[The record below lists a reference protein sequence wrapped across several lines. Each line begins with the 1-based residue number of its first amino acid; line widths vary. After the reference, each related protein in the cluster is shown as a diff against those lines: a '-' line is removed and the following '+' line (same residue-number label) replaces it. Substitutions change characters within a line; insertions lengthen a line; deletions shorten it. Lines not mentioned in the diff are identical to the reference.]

1 MDDMMALII
10 GALAIIGTIGFVLYL
25 LKSHK
30 KAVEAHKRQLQLIE
44 EQNERIRKERQ
55 ERRAR
60 IDARYPPTSQTT
72 FTPPTRTFVK
82 REEVKPTYV
91 PSATQSVTLH
101 DNTATDMMVNMMIM
115 DAVTRHHNNQPH
127 FSGGSDPVD
136 FPKVETPSKS
146 SSSWGFDDSDSR
158 ASASSS
164 FSSSSSDSSSS
175 WSSSSS
181 DSSSS
186 SVSSDW

>member
-1 MDDMMALII
+1 MSDFMALCF
-10 GALAIIGTIGFVLYL
+10 GALAVLMTGGFVVYL

-30 KAVEAHKRQLQLIE
+30 ASVDADKRRMELIE

-55 ERRAR
+55 ERRDRMLQNAVGN
-60 IDARYPPTSQTT
+60 
-72 FTPPTRTFVK
+72 TPPPKKHMFEK
-82 REEVKPTYV
+82 REEVKPTYASS
-91 PSATQSVTLH
+91 PTQSMQSY
-101 DNTATDMMVNMMIM
+101 DNGATDMLVNMMIM
-115 DAVTRHHNNQPH
+115 DAVTRHHNQQPH
-127 FSGGSDPVD
+127 FSGGSNPID

-158 ASASSS
+158 ASATSS
-164 FSSSSSDSSSS
+164 FSSSDSSSS

>member
-1 MDDMMALII
+1 MSDFMALLF
-10 GALAIIGTIGFVLYL
+10 GAIACLTTGGFVVYL

-30 KAVEAHKRQLQLIE
+30 ASVEADKRQMELIE
-44 EQNERIRKERQ
+44 EQNNRIRKERQ
-55 ERRAR
+55 ERRDR
-60 IDARYPPTSQTT
+60 MLQTAVDN
-72 FTPPTRTFVK
+72 TPPPKKRMFEK
-82 REEVKPTYV
+82 REEVKPTYASS
-91 PSATQSVTLH
+91 PTQSMQSY
-101 DNTATDMMVNMMIM
+101 DNGATDMLVNMMIM
-115 DAVTRHHNNQPH
+115 DAVTRHHNEPTI
-127 FSGGSDPVD
+127 STPKYDPQVD
-136 FPKVETPSKS
+136 TPTPTPSKS

-164 FSSSSSDSSSS
+164 FSSSDSSSS